1 VQCPLDRKAS
11 AENWHDL
18 PIGRRGGWTMEIT
31 VSEDVYRRL
40 EEVKE
45 WLESQRERDV
55 TLDEVLVEILDH
67 FEIVEHPEDLG
78 SG

>member
-1 VQCPLDRKAS
+1 MT
-11 AENWHDL
+11 
-18 PIGRRGGWTMEIT
+18 ITMSDE
-31 VSEDVYRRL
+31 VYRRL

-45 WLESQRERDV
+45 WLESRSEREA
-55 TLDEVLVEILDH
+55 TFDEVFTALLDH

>member
-1 VQCPLDRKAS
+1 M
-11 AENWHDL
+11 
-18 PIGRRGGWTMEIT
+18 GIT

-45 WLESQRERDV
+45 WLESRLEREV
-55 TLDEVLVEILDH
+55 TFDEVLVEILNQ
-67 FEIVEHPEDLG
+67 FEVVPHPEDLG